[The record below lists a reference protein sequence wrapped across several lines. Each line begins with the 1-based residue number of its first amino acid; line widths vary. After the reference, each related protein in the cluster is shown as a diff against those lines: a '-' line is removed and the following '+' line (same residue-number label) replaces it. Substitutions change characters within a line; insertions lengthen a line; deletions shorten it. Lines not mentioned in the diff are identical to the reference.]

1 MKNLNLELDD
11 GALAQAARTDRDT
24 FDALY
29 RRYVTH
35 VYRYCYAHAGNRA
48 DAEDLAAQTF
58 LAALEGLSRYRRRG
72 PFAAWLFGIAR
83 RKCADHHRSQY
94 ANRSEPLDAANPL
107 PDTSMPDP
115 EQHAYRNGILDC
127 VQQALPHLSPDR
139 REALQLRFWGGLK
152 GREVAAVMRRSES
165 AVKMLVSRAVAD
177 LRRRCLD
184 EEETE

>member
-1 MKNLNLELDD
+1 VNNLQPEPDD
-11 GALAQAARTDRDT
+11 GTLAQAAQTDRDA

-29 RRYVTH
+29 RRYVTRI
-35 VYRYCYAHAGNRA
+35 YRYCYAHAGNQA

-58 LAALEGLSRYRRRG
+58 LAALEGLPRYRGRG

-94 ANRSEPLDAANPL
+94 ANRNEPLNAAQSL
-107 PDTSMPDP
+107 PDPSAPDP
-115 EQHAYRNGILDC
+115 EQSAHRNGVLDC
-127 VQQALPHLSPDR
+127 VRRALPHLSPDR
-139 REALQLRFWGGLK
+139 REALTLRFWGGLK
-152 GREVAAVMRRSES
+152 GREVAAVMRRSEG